1 MTDSTFPS
9 PDDDFEPTSG
19 GPAGPFERLMLYS
32 PDGLNGYVLQ
42 HLGPG
47 PFFTAQPSDRLRVT
61 DIEGRVTECTWS
73 DIASDPR
80 FWLRRDAQIMVT
92 DPELL
97 LDDLPFSAD
106 GVAWVSTRGDE
117 VFGEGDWELTVN
129 GESMSFSLRDL
140 DVRYEEPAP
149 NVRAGTWVEVTC
161 AGTSMS
167 TGDIGWTLSMDE
179 HGGLWSYQWGC
190 YDDYVGRENTSDLVA
205 LVNELVTRLEPMV
218 YDIVAITSE
227 VFTLGELAP
236 AIAWLI
242 EHDDDGEEDPQIC
255 CIDFDGAWSEAP
267 KRN

>member
-1 MTDSTFPS
+1 MTDNLFDHI
-9 PDDDFEPTSG
+9 DDVEPPTMSG
-19 GPAGPFERLMLYS
+19 FGPLDRVMLYS
-32 PDGLNGYVLQ
+32 PDGSNAYVLQ
-42 HLGPG
+42 HLGN
-47 PFFTAQPSDRLRVT
+47 QPIFAVTPTDHVRV
-61 DIEGRVTECTWS
+61 INAAGGVTECSWS
-73 DIASDPR
+73 DIANDPR

-92 DPELL
+92 NPELL

-227 VFTLGELAP
+227 VFTLEQLAP
-236 AIAWLI
+236 AIGWLI
-242 EHDDDGEEDPQIC
+242 EHDDDAEEDPQIC
-255 CIDFDGAWSEAP
+255 CTDFDGTWSEAP